1 MQTIKP
7 GDSIHG
13 FTLVSVSDQEEYK
26 GKGYTF
32 KHNKTGME
40 LFHLHN
46 NDTENLFSFSFKT
59 PAYDNSGVAHILEHS
74 VLSGSKQYPVK
85 DPFMAL
91 MKGSMNTFLNA
102 MTYPEKTVYPAAS
115 PVEKDYFNMMSVYA
129 DAVFFPLL
137 KKEVFHQEG
146 HRLEFDDEGNLNIVG
161 IVFNEMKGA
170 YSDHDS
176 IVGEWCYRSL
186 LPDTQY
192 YYDSGGEPEAIPDL
206 TYGQFKEY
214 HETYYHPSNCKV
226 FLYGNISSEK
236 QLQFLEDKFLN
247 TFEYKAVNTEIR
259 EQKRWNKPYSLEL
272 TSPLTENEKPEG
284 KSTIALNWLM
294 NDIGNPLELLSL
306 EVLSEILLANT
317 GSPLYKAVVDSGLG
331 EDLSPVSGLETDVR
345 ELIFSV
351 GIRGTDPDKKEAFE
365 KLIEDEFLNLT
376 KNGLLPDIIRG
387 ALKRVEFRNREI
399 KGGAPFGLRLMGK
412 TLRGWLH
419 GYSPETTLEFTRWM
433 EKLKTSVTEDNRY
446 FEKLIE
452 KLFVQNKHRSTI
464 IVRPDS
470 EHTTKQEEALNLRIN
485 NIQTTLNKEKEDLIR
500 KDNETLRIFQDT
512 PDSEADTLKIP
523 SLSLEDLP
531 RDITYINTDLL
542 HIGDIPVYSHDLFTN
557 GIDYV
562 DFSFDIKG
570 LSEEE
575 NSFLPLFT
583 KIITSGSLPDIPYNE
598 VARLLTLNTGGFGSF
613 LESALVHPDRN
624 LVRDIAFFR
633 VKFLENDYKKALDLI
648 FRLFTESKISEEKR
662 LKDVL
667 TEMKND
673 YISAIIPSGNAFAN
687 LRASSRLSE
696 TLRREERWRGID
708 QLLFLNR
715 VNEDL
720 GSDSLKK
727 IGDILETIRTKVL
740 GSQMISLNITASGSE
755 ISKVKTYLEGKLV
768 NFPKGIISSADS
780 NQRIEVEFKK
790 QEALII
796 PAAVSY
802 LAQAFRSSLIES
814 EEYGSELLLSHIL
827 RTDFLWE
834 NVRMKGGAY
843 GASASAN
850 GMEGIF
856 SFSSYRDPNI
866 DKTISAFKEGLQ
878 LISQNGIKDDII
890 EKAKITI
897 VGKDLRPQS
906 PGEKSIIGFIRKLYN
921 ISDGMRKTRRDSI
934 MNADAV
940 SIQTAAERLLEELAN
955 SSLVVMAGREKLE
968 SVSNSLNNIMVDS
981 INLPL

>member
-7 GDSIHG
+7 GDKMHG
-13 FTLVSVSDQEEYK
+13 FTLTSVSDQKEYK

-46 NDTENLFSFSFKT
+46 DDSENLFSFSFKT

-74 VLSGSKQYPVK
+74 VLSGSRKYPVK

-137 KKEVFHQEG
+137 KREVFHQEG
-146 HRLEFDDEGNLNIVG
+146 HRLEFDEDGNLKIVG

-192 YYDSGGEPEAIPDL
+192 FYDSGGEPEAIPDL
-206 TYGQFKEY
+206 SYEQFKHY

-226 FLYGNISSEK
+226 FLYGNIPSEK
-236 QLQFLEDKFLN
+236 QLKFLEEGFLK
-247 TFEYKAVNTEIR
+247 TFEYKEVNTEIR
-259 EQKRWNKPYSLEL
+259 DQIRWDKPSYMEL
-272 TSPLTENEKPEG
+272 TSPLTENEDPKG
-284 KSTIALNWLM
+284 KSTIVINWLM
-294 NDIGNPLELLSL
+294 TNVGNPLDLLSL
-306 EVLSEILLANT
+306 EVLSEILLSNT

-365 KLIEDEFLNLT
+365 KLIEDEIVNLIE
-376 KNGLLPDIIRG
+376 KGLLSDTVIG
-387 ALKRVEFRNREI
+387 ALKRVEFRSREI

-412 TLRGWLH
+412 ALRGWIH
-419 GYSPETTLEFTRWM
+419 GFTPETTLEFTKWM
-433 EKLKTSVTEDNRY
+433 EQLKEKASGDSRY
-446 FEKLIE
+446 FEKLLK
-452 KLFVQNKHRSTI
+452 KLFLDNKHRTTI
-464 IVRPDS
+464 IVRP
-470 EHTTKQEEALNLRIN
+470 EAGHTKKQEEKLNLRISKITDIVDEDRDRSIRDQN
-485 NIQTTLNKEKEDLIR
+485 NA
-500 KDNETLRIFQDT
+500 LRVFQDT
-512 PDSEADTLKIP
+512 PDSDEDTLKIP
-523 SLSLEDLP
+523 SLSIEDLP
-531 RDITYINTDLL
+531 KDITYINTDFSQ
-542 HIGDIPVYSHDLFTN
+542 IEDIPVYSHDLFTN

-562 DFSFDIKG
+562 DFSFEIVG

-575 NSFLPLFT
+575 SKYLPLFT
-583 KIITSGSLPDIPYNE
+583 KMICTGSLPGISYDE
-598 VARLLTLNTGGFGSF
+598 VARLLTLNTGGFGAF
-613 LESALVHPDRN
+613 LESAVVHPN
-624 LVRDIAFFR
+624 RDQIRDFTFFR
-633 VKFLENDYKKALDLI
+633 VKFLESDYKKALDLV
-648 FRLFTESKISEEKR
+648 FRLFLESMLFEEKR
-662 LKDVL
+662 LKNVII
-667 TEMKND
+667 EMRND
-673 YISAIIPSGNAFAN
+673 FISAIIPSGNAFAN
-687 LRASSRLSE
+687 LRAGSRLSE

-708 QLLFLNR
+708 QLLFLNTI
-715 VNEDL
+715 NENL
-720 GSDSLKK
+720 ESDSLKK
-727 IGDILETIRTKVL
+727 IGGILETIRTKVM
-740 GSQMISLNITASGSE
+740 GSKILSLNITASGSE
-755 ISKVKTYLEGKLV
+755 ISKVKYYLEDLLV
-768 NFPKGIISSADS
+768 KFPSGSKIPADP
-780 NQRIEVEFKK
+780 NPGTNVKFKK

-796 PAAVSY
+796 PAPVSY

-814 EEYGSELLLSHIL
+814 INYGPELILSHIL
-827 RTDFLWE
+827 RTDYLWE

-866 DKTISAFKEGLQ
+866 EKTIAAFREGLELLAQ
-878 LISQNGIKDDII
+878 DITKKDII
-890 EKAKITI
+890 EKALITI

-906 PGEKSIIGFIRKLYN
+906 PGEKSVIGFIRKLYN
-921 ISDGMRKTRRDSI
+921 ITDDMRKIRRKSI
-934 MNADAV
+934 MEVDSV
-940 SIQTAAERLLEELAN
+940 LLKKAALRLLEELSN
-955 SSLVVMAGREKLE
+955 SSLVVLAGRDNMETASK
-968 SVSNSLNNIMVDS
+968 SLKDLMVNS

>member
-1 MQTIKP
+1 MQSIKP
-7 GDSIHG
+7 GDIMHG
-13 FTLVSVSDQEEYK
+13 FTLVSVSDQKEYK

-32 KHNKTGME
+32 KHNKTGLE

-46 NDTENLFSFSFKT
+46 DDTENLFSFSFKT

-74 VLSGSKQYPVK
+74 VLSGSKRYPVK

-102 MTYPEKTVYPAAS
+102 MTYPDKTVYPAAS

-146 HRLEFDDEGNLNIVG
+146 HRLEFDEDGNLKIVG

-192 YYDSGGEPEAIPDL
+192 FYDSGGEPEAIPDL
-206 TYGQFKEY
+206 SYEQFKQY

-226 FLYGNISSEK
+226 FLYGNIPSEK
-236 QLQFLEDKFLN
+236 QLQFLEEDFLN
-247 TFEYKAVNTEIR
+247 TFEYKEVNTKIS
-259 EQKRWNKPYSLEL
+259 EQSRWHKPSYMEL
-272 TSPLTENEKPEG
+272 TSPLTENEDSKN
-284 KSTIALNWLM
+284 KSTIVVNWLM
-294 NDIGNPLELLSL
+294 NNVGNPLDLLSL
-306 EVLSEILLANT
+306 EVLSEILLSNT
-317 GSPLYKAVVDSGLG
+317 GSPLYKTVVDSGLG
-331 EDLSPVSGLETDVR
+331 EDLSPVSGLETDLR

-351 GIRGTDPDKKEAFE
+351 GIRGTDPDKKESFE
-365 KLIEDEFLNLT
+365 KLIEDELT
-376 KNGLLPDIIRG
+376 LLSEKGLLSDSVKG
-387 ALKRVEFRNREI
+387 ALKRVEFRSREI

-412 TLRGWLH
+412 SLRGWLH
-419 GYSPETTLEFTRWM
+419 GHTPETTLEFTKWM
-433 EKLKTSVTEDNRY
+433 EQLKDSVKNDSRY
-446 FEKLIE
+446 FEKLIK
-452 KLFVQNKHRSTI
+452 KLFLDNKHRTTI
-464 IVRPDS
+464 IVRPDVD
-470 EHTTKQEEALNLRIN
+470 HIKRQEETLKSRIN
-485 NIQTTLNKEKEDLIR
+485 KITSIVDENRDVQIR
-500 KDNETLRIFQDT
+500 EENSALHDFQDT
-512 PDSEADTLKIP
+512 PDSDEDTSKIP
-523 SLSLEDLP
+523 SLSMDDLP
-531 RDITYINTDLL
+531 DDITYIDTSFSS
-542 HIGDIPVYSHDLFTN
+542 IGNIPVYSHDLFTN

-562 DFSFDIKG
+562 DFSFEIKG

-575 NSFLPLFT
+575 SKYLPLFT
-583 KIITSGSLPDIPYNE
+583 KMITTGSLPDIPYDE

-613 LESALVHPDRN
+613 IESAVVHPN
-624 LVRDIAFFR
+624 RDQIKDFIFFR

-648 FRLFTESKISEEKR
+648 FRLFIESSISEEKR

-667 TEMKND
+667 IEMRND

-708 QLLFLNR
+708 QLLFLN
-715 VNEDL
+715 DL
-720 GSDSLKK
+720 NGNLDSGSIKK
-727 IGDILETIRTKVL
+727 IGKILETIRSRVL
-740 GSQMISLNITASGSE
+740 GSQMLSLNVSASGTE
-755 ISKVKTYLEGKLV
+755 ISKVKEYLETILMKFPTGSKLSV
-768 NFPKGIISSADS
+768 NPDQSIAS
-780 NQRIEVEFKK
+780 EFRN
-790 QEALII
+790 QEALVI
-796 PAAVSY
+796 PSPVSY

-814 EEYGSELLLSHIL
+814 KEYGSELLLSHIL
-827 RTDFLWE
+827 RTDYLWE

-866 DKTISAFKEGLQ
+866 EKTIAAFREGLE
-878 LISQNGIKDDII
+878 LLAKDSTKEDII
-890 EKAKITI
+890 TKAIITI
-897 VGKDLRPQS
+897 VGKDMRPQS

-921 ISDGMRKTRRDSI
+921 ITDEMRKTRRESI
-934 MNADAV
+934 MEVD
-940 SIQTAAERLLEELAN
+940 SDLLKTAAARLLMEIPN
-955 SSLVVMAGREKLE
+955 SSLVVLAGRENLDTASK
-968 SVSNSLNNIMVDS
+968 SLKDIMVNS